1 MATVSVPLSVLGA
14 EFFTSVQAPELLLEL
29 NTGAGAAAQA
39 SPVYSLA
46 YDQAT
51 LEAAYWTIPVF
62 NYGSGNVS
70 LLIDWFCTPITGSVI
85 WGGALQA
92 QTPGDAQSVLTDA
105 LVPLIAS
112 QTTVTTAASGT
123 VSGPTRSTLVLT
135 SLDSLAAGDIVTFK
149 LYRDAA
155 NASDS
160 MAGDAKVRAVTLQYS
175 DV

>member
-14 EFFTSVQAPELLLEL
+14 EFFSTVQAPELLLEL
-29 NTGAGAAAQA
+29 NTATAAQA

-46 YDQAT
+46 FDTTTQ
-51 LEAAYWTIPVF
+51 EAAYWTIPVF

-70 LLIDWFCTPITGSVI
+70 LLIDWFATAVTGGVV

-112 QTTVTTAASGT
+112 QTTVTTTASAT
-123 VSGPTRSTLVLT
+123 ASGPTRSTLVLT

-149 LYRDAA
+149 LYRDPA
-155 NASDS
+155 NASDT
-160 MAGDAKVRAVTLQYS
+160 MAGDAKVRALTLQYS